1 MVMTPST
8 MLELGTTAPDFELLE
23 VVSGKPFSLSSL
35 KGKKAILVMFICRHC
50 PYVLH
55 VKEEIARLGRE
66 YVPKEVGVVAISSND
81 SVKYPDDS
89 PVHLKEMA
97 QELGFNFPLCFDETQ
112 SVAKAYKAACTPEFY
127 LFDKAFKL
135 VYRGQLDGSRPGS
148 QIPVTGHDLR
158 EALETVLSNKSVSQS
173 QKPSVGCNIKWKP
186 GNEPDYFH

>member
-8 MLELGTTAPDFELLE
+8 MLELGTTAPNFELLE

-66 YVPKEVGVVAISSND
+66 YVPKEVGMVAISSND
-81 SVKYPDDS
+81 SVKFPDDS

-97 QELGFNFPLCFDETQ
+97 LELGLNFPLCFDETQ
-112 SVAKAYKAACTPEFY
+112 SVAKTYKAACTPEFY

-135 VYRGQLDGSRPGS
+135 VYQGQLDGSRPGS
-148 QIPVTGHDLR
+148 QTPVTGNDLR
-158 EALETVLSNKSVSQS
+158 EAIEAVLSNKPVSPN

-186 GNEPDYFH
+186 GNEPDYFR

>member
-1 MVMTPST
+1 MTPST

-112 SVAKAYKAACTPEFY
+112 LVAKAYKAACTPEFY
-127 LFDKAFKL
+127 LFDHAFKL
-135 VYRGQLDGSRPGS
+135 AYRGQLDGSRPGS
-148 QIPVTGHDLR
+148 QIPVTGNDLR
-158 EALETVLSNKSVSQS
+158 EAIEAVLSNKPVSQS

-186 GNEPDYFH
+186 GNEPDYFR

>member
-112 SVAKAYKAACTPEFY
+112 LVAKAYKAACTPEFY
-127 LFDKAFKL
+127 LFDHAFKL
-135 VYRGQLDGSRPGS
+135 AYRGQLDGSRPGS
-148 QIPVTGHDLR
+148 QIPVTGNDLR
-158 EALETVLSNKSVSQS
+158 EAIEAVLSNKPVSQS

-186 GNEPDYFH
+186 GNEPDYFR